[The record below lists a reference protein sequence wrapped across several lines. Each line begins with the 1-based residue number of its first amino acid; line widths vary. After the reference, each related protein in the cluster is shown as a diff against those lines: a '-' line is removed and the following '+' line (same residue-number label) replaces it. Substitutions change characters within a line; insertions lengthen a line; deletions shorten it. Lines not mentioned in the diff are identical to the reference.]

1 MFGSDR
7 VFCAVSCGF
16 NLDLCPFYTK
26 LRLFERLHNLVR
38 VPGDFPRL
46 CIFNFVLF
54 SVQFSSELNAAPGL
68 FSPGLHR
75 GQLLLSLSPHILCC
89 CAALTLQTM
98 ECVSLAGPLPWHFY
112 FIGQNTLERFR
123 ADGERIRCDKGH
135 APGASPPEGFQPGG
149 KHFLCDPCSS

>member
-38 VPGDFPRL
+38 VPGVFPRL

-54 SVQFSSELNAAPGL
+54 FGAVFLRTECSSRTLLIRAASWTALAFTFP
-68 FSPGLHR
+68 SHP
-75 GQLLLSLSPHILCC
+75 LLLCC
-89 CAALTLQTM
+89 TYSTDNGVRFSRRAVTM
-98 ECVSLAGPLPWHFY
+98 AFLLYWTEY
-112 FIGQNTLERFR
+112 T
-123 ADGERIRCDKGH
+123 GEIQGRW
-135 APGASPPEGFQPGG
+135 
-149 KHFLCDPCSS
+149 

>member
-1 MFGSDR
+1 MGSDR

-54 SVQFSSELNAAPGL
+54 FGAVFLRTECSSRTL
-68 FSPGLHR
+68 
-75 GQLLLSLSPHILCC
+75 LSPHILCC